1 MVAGSQGVVVACS
14 ILLRGW
20 GLARNP
26 VADENKEKK
35 VYKVNEIT
43 INYSHLRHYFIAIKN
58 SAFEI

>member
-26 VADENKEKK
+26 VADVNKEKRYTK
-35 VYKVNEIT
+35 LMK
-43 INYSHLRHYFIAIKN
+43 
-58 SAFEI
+58 

>member
-35 VYKVNEIT
+35 
-43 INYSHLRHYFIAIKN
+43 
-58 SAFEI
+58 